1 MRKKKR
7 LCSLF
12 FLSISIE
19 SLSCSFN
26 EHNLFLDVSGRITTY
41 ESMRQ
46 AICQYAERAAEKL
59 RLERQYCGQV
69 SAFIKPRLFQNMNPI
84 TAKSPAN
91 SSAFHHVIRGT
102 LSRRRAGLWIKSGK
116 TDITMQRRVSCST
129 ISVPAELP
137 SYRYLMKGGRMQ
149 TVTRS

>member
-1 MRKKKR
+1 MELTQDKADA
-7 LCSLF
+7 F
-12 FLSISIE
+12 A
-19 SLSCSFN
+19 
-26 EHNLFLDVSGRITTY
+26 RIPLTY
-41 ESMRQ
+41 
-46 AICQYAERAAEKL
+46 L
-59 RLERQYCGQV
+59 RLE
-69 SAFIKPRLFQNMNPI
+69 KPRLFQNMNPI

-116 TDITMQRRVSCST
+116 KDITMQRRVSCST

-137 SYRYLMKGGRMQ
+137 SYRYLMKVGRMQ